1 MSDSDAVEN
10 LLLRSSFPLLAAAA
24 VITAVAFAIV
34 SVTMAAV
41 AVAGMVITTGSV
53 VLLGRRQSRG
63 PTQGLV
69 AARASARRT
78 LIESLEGLPELK
90 SFGAER
96 QAADAIIAELRRL
109 TRNRRRLGHLTA
121 LGQSVGMLLADLT
134 VLAVLALAAGLIA
147 GHRLSAP
154 MFVAAG
160 LVAIAVFEPNV
171 GLSAAI
177 PARARARAAAARLT
191 SLLPELATPQGAA
204 SSLPGSPLPVD
215 VRLGDGDRTLTVCS
229 GNTVLITGA
238 SGTGKSTILR
248 AITGPPAPGLDVRIA
263 GTSAAS
269 IDPVHLTEQIALV
282 AQDAYVFD
290 GTIRENLQLANPAAD
305 EAALWQALTAAALDD
320 TVAAFPAGL
329 DTQVGPAGAKLSG
342 GQRRRLSVAQGLLR
356 RPRLLL
362 LDEPTEGLDAPTA
375 TRLLKGARDYDR
387 SMGLAI
393 VLHDRQALTLPFTP
407 TARLHLTKPVP
418 TAKADGRRTGY
429 TRGLR

>member
-1 MSDSDAVEN
+1 MNRGSNPITQLIGDSPDTFNDRTRLTKAATTIVLSLLSATALLALAGWFIASSAVAGLAVASTFSFLFPSAGVQALAWARTLARYGERITTHRATLELAATRVRTCLAGRSTSTGSGRRTALEHLLTRIMSDSDAVEN

-41 AVAGMVITTGSV
+41 AVAGMVIATGSV

-134 VLAVLALAAGLIA
+134 VLAVPPSQQDHRRHGL
-147 GHRLSAP
+147 RP
-154 MFVAAG
+154 DVRRRG
-160 LVAIAVFEPNV
+160 LVAIAVFESNV

-191 SLLPELATPQGAA
+191 SLLPELANPQGAA
-204 SSLPGSPLPVD
+204 SSLPG
-215 VRLGDGDRTLTVCS
+215 
-229 GNTVLITGA
+229 
-238 SGTGKSTILR
+238 
-248 AITGPPAPGLDVRIA
+248 
-263 GTSAAS
+263 
-269 IDPVHLTEQIALV
+269 
-282 AQDAYVFD
+282 
-290 GTIRENLQLANPAAD
+290 
-305 EAALWQALTAAALDD
+305 
-320 TVAAFPAGL
+320 
-329 DTQVGPAGAKLSG
+329 
-342 GQRRRLSVAQGLLR
+342 
-356 RPRLLL
+356 
-362 LDEPTEGLDAPTA
+362 
-375 TRLLKGARDYDR
+375 
-387 SMGLAI
+387 
-393 VLHDRQALTLPFTP
+393 
-407 TARLHLTKPVP
+407 
-418 TAKADGRRTGY
+418 
-429 TRGLR
+429 

>member
-387 SMGLAI
+387 AWAWRLSSMI
-393 VLHDRQALTLPFTP
+393 
-407 TARLHLTKPVP
+407 
-418 TAKADGRRTGY
+418 AKR
-429 TRGLR
+429 